1 MAYKD
6 GEKMRLEEIKN
17 LGINPTAILDV
28 GAHTG
33 QFYNWAKPV
42 WPDSVIWMIEANP
55 LHENK
60 LKAITDNTRD
70 EYMIAALG
78 DEEREVTFYTR
89 VDKPFT
95 EGNSYYEETGFW
107 DIQHLVKKDKVTLQT
122 LDDLF
127 TDDTTFEL
135 IKLDTQGSELDIL
148 KGGKNLCQKASAIIL
163 EISYIEY
170 NIGAPSKEDLISY
183 MESIGFEKKM
193 SVGEHY
199 DNDNDRETFGQ
210 VIQKDL
216 VFVNKNL

>member
-33 QFYNWAKPV
+33 QFYYWAKPV
-42 WPDSVIWMIEANP
+42 WPDSVIWMMEANP
-55 LHENK
+55 LHESK
-60 LKAITDNTRD
+60 LKIITHNTKD

-78 DEEREVTFYTR
+78 DTEREVTFYTR
-89 VDKPFT
+89 TDKPHT
-95 EGNSYYEETGFW
+95 EGNSYYEEANFW
-107 DIQHLVKKDKVTLQT
+107 DIQHLVQRDKVTLQT
-122 LDDLF
+122 LDNMF
-127 TDDTTFEL
+127 TDDTIFEL

-148 KGGKNLCQKASAIIL
+148 KGGKNLCQKASVIIL

-170 NIGAPSKEDLISY
+170 NIGAPLSDDLISY
-183 MESIGFEKKM
+183 MDSIGFEKKM
-193 SVGEHY
+193 SIGEHY
-199 DNDNDRETFGQ
+199 DNNNESETFGKI
-210 VIQKDL
+210 IQKDL